1 MALSYGLT
9 GTKQKDWMMFVF
21 NTGIMSNFPYD
32 YVSGNYLPAMQ
43 IAIAIFDSSD
53 VMLENHLGELRADS
67 ISLTGDN
74 GDTIEGNIVGE
85 ITLNKAVSLTAELIN
100 ATVDN
105 ANQLSKL
112 DGQPVS
118 VFLFEKFDVNYPNDN
133 FTDWLTDTARNKTLI
148 VIPETILRYSESIT
162 AGDITRG
169 TVKFSKTTGKIRD
182 FRQVYK
188 LT

>member
-21 NTGIMSNFPYD
+21 NTDIMANFPYD
-32 YVSGNYLPAMQ
+32 EVSGNDLPVAEL
-43 IAIAIFDSSD
+43 IDAIFDSND
-53 VMLENHLGELRADS
+53 FILENHLGELRADS

-100 ATVDN
+100 STVDN

-118 VFLFEKFDVNYPNDN
+118 VFLFEKFEMGSLNTFGTWFRLNIK
-133 FTDWLTDTARNKTLI
+133 NKTLI